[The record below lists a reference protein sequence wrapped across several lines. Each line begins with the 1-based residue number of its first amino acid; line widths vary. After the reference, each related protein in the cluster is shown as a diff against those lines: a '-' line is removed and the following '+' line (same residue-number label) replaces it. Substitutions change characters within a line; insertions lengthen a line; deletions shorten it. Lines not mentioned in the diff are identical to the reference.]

1 MNRML
6 KGTIA
11 LVLIGGLV
19 VFTAWAGW
27 WFLRWTTGVE
37 VFELVR
43 DHLRD
48 SLGFSTAVAAVI
60 AVGAGVTAAFLLT
73 VLVINA
79 RFVLAAGLLIV
90 ALGLPLALWHD
101 MLSADQ
107 CFNRQTGKP
116 LCELWERPEGG
127 HSIRRKDGR
136 RPPSSWQLLR
146 DATRSDVRAY
156 LPTTGAGPVESL
168 ARVPSPIAL
177 ESCTPWPTF
186 FDAGNQAVVYWS
198 RGTDVIELWDRRGPH
213 PTTGKALMPMTSE
226 IAVEVC
232 TKLAAAKQQRQA
244 KLEQERVA
252 LAAQQAAEL
261 AAEQMAQHQQKVQ
274 EEAQLRLEQQRQE
287 EDRRATAARQEAE
300 QSALQAAQ
308 LAQRLQKDQE
318 EAQRRLDQQQQ
329 EDARRATAERQA
341 AEQAA
346 QQAQRA
352 QQDQERAQQRLV
364 QQRQEEDRRAAAV
377 RARSSDQATSFLQ
390 ASLTLTNR
398 DCRAA
403 DFYLDREKV
412 ATVGANSSQVLSIEP
427 GSHLVRACQAGTSL
441 CGNELPVNT
450 LNGPSLGLAVNTQ
463 SSCGMPA
470 IRFAM
475 PAPLLFG
482 VQAHRNGSLPF
493 RTVRR

>member
-6 KGTIA
+6 KGTVA

-19 VFTAWAGW
+19 VFTVWAGW

-48 SLGFSTAVAAVI
+48 SLGFSAAVAAVI
-60 AVGAGVTAAFLLT
+60 AVGAGVIAAFLLT

-79 RFVLAAGLLIV
+79 RFVLAAGLLCV
-90 ALGLPLALWHD
+90 ALGVPLALWHD

-127 HSIRRKDGR
+127 HSIRRNDGR
-136 RPPSSWQLLR
+136 QPPSSWQLLR

-226 IAVEVC
+226 IAAEVC
-232 TKLAAAKQQRQA
+232 TKLAAAKQQREA
-244 KLEQERVA
+244 KLEQERVT

-287 EDRRATAARQEAE
+287 EE
-300 QSALQAAQ
+300 
-308 LAQRLQKDQE
+308 
-318 EAQRRLDQQQQ
+318 QRRLDQQQQ
-329 EDARRATAERQA
+329 EDAHRATAERQAAERQA

-352 QQDQERAQQRLV
+352 QQDQERAQQR
-364 QQRQEEDRRAAAV
+364 QEEDRRAAAV
-377 RARSSDQATSFLQ
+377 RARSSDQATSFSQ

-412 ATVGANSSQVLSIEP
+412 ATVGANSSQVLSIQP
-427 GSHLVRACQAGTSL
+427 GNHIVRACQAGTSL
-441 CGNELPVNT
+441 CGNEFPVNT

-463 SSCGMPA
+463 PSCGMPA

-475 PAPLLFG
+475 PAPLIFG
-482 VQAHRNGSLPF
+482 VQTHRNGSLPF
-493 RTVRR
+493 RMVRR